1 MAFSM
6 FCFNV
11 LHIYSSFKIL
21 DYVQCKVCLL
31 WHLQLENWE
40 VAIKK
45 TLKLEM
51 PCFDDLVL
59 ILIIVPRLNCNYNSH
74 FLIAIIFSY
83 FSLFRH
89 INCFQFIQQK
99 CLALSLQ
106 LNFCLFAPYFVSFC
120 IQSPFW
126 VCLLI
131 LSDLHT
137 FVFYVNTYFSFA
149 YPKFIAK
156 TLGFKF

>member
-21 DYVQCKVCLL
+21 DYVQCKVCVL

-59 ILIIVPRLNCNYNSH
+59 ILIIVPRLNCNHNSH
-74 FLIAIIFSY
+74 FLIAILHIFFIQTHKLFPIYIAKMLS
-83 FSLFRH
+83 FKLATQFLLICSLF
-89 INCFQFIQQK
+89 CQLLYSKSFLGLFIDSQ
-99 CLALSLQ
+99 
-106 LNFCLFAPYFVSFC
+106 VSTYIC
-120 IQSPFW
+120 I
-126 VCLLI
+126 LREY
-131 LSDLHT
+131 
-137 FVFYVNTYFSFA
+137 VF
-149 YPKFIAK
+149 FICISK
-156 TLGFKF
+156 IYCKNIGI